1 MDILSIIDSLKE
13 VGLGNITVLFILFLS
28 FVQITPIK
36 INPWSRFFNWL
47 GRTINKD
54 VLAELKIV
62 KEDLS
67 GVHKEL
73 DSMKEK
79 ADEREANATRN
90 RILRFDDELRRK
102 IEHSEEFW
110 NQTLDDVTSYRRYC
124 SERGEEK
131 YPNSKAEAAMINI
144 EETYHVCKKENKF
157 I

>member
-1 MDILSIIDSLKE
+1 MDILSIIESLKE
-13 VGLGNITVLFILFLS
+13 FGFGNLTVIVIIFLS
-28 FVQITPIK
+28 LVQIVPIK
-36 INPWSRFFNWL
+36 INPWTKFFGWI
-47 GRTINKD
+47 GQTINKD

-73 DSMKEK
+73 DSMKE
-79 ADEREANATRN
+79 AEEVREANAARN

-110 NQTLDDVTSYRRYC
+110 SQTLDDVTFYRNYC
-124 SERGEEK
+124 DSNDK
-131 YPNSKAEAAMINI
+131 YPNSKADVAMKNI
-144 EETYHVCKKENKF
+144 EETYHEVKKENRF

>member
-1 MDILSIIDSLKE
+1 MDILSLIESLKE
-13 VGLGNITVLFILFLS
+13 FGFGNLTVIVIIFLS
-28 FVQITPIK
+28 LVQIVPIK
-36 INPWSRFFNWL
+36 INPWTKFFKWI
-47 GRTINKD
+47 GSIINGE
-54 VLAELKIV
+54 VLVEI
-62 KEDLS
+62 KEIRDDLS

-73 DSMKEK
+73 DGMKEQ

-110 NQTLDDVTSYRRYC
+110 NQTLDDCDSYRKYC
-124 SERGEEK
+124 SAKGNN

>member
-1 MDILSIIDSLKE
+1 MDILSIIESFKE
-13 VGLGNITVLFILFLS
+13 FGFGNLTVIAIIFLS
-28 FVQITPIK
+28 LVQITPIK

-73 DSMKEK
+73 DSMKE
-79 ADEREANATRN
+79 AEEVREANAARN

-110 NQTLDDVTSYRRYC
+110 SQTLDDVTFYRNYC
-124 SERGEEK
+124 DSNDK
-131 YPNSKAEAAMINI
+131 YPNSKADAAMKNI
-144 EETYHVCKKENKF
+144 EETYHEVKKENRF

>member
-13 VGLGNITVLFILFLS
+13 VGLGNIAVLFILLLS
-28 FVQITPIK
+28 IVQIAPIQ
-36 INPWSRFFNWL
+36 IDPWTKFFSWI
-47 GRTINKD
+47 GKTINKD

-73 DSMKEK
+73 DSMKE
-79 ADEREANATRN
+79 AEEVREANAARN

-102 IEHSEEFW
+102 IDHSEEFW
-110 NQTLDDVTSYRRYC
+110 DQTLDDVTFYRGYC
-124 SERGEEK
+124 DSHAK
-131 YPNSKAEAAMINI
+131 YPNSKADYAMKNI
-144 EETYHVCKKENKF
+144 EETYHEVKKENKF

>member
-1 MDILSIIDSLKE
+1 MDLTSLLETLKTF
-13 VGLGNITVLFILFLS
+13 GLGNATVLLVVFLS
-28 FVQITPIK
+28 LIQITPIK
-36 INPWSRFFNWL
+36 INPWTKFFKWI
-47 GRTINKD
+47 GSIINGE
-54 VLAELKIV
+54 VLTEI
-62 KEDLS
+62 KEIRDDLS

-110 NQTLDDVTSYRRYC
+110 NQTLDDVTSYRNFC
-124 SERGEEK
+124 NEK
-131 YPNSKAEAAMINI
+131 GDNYPNSKAEAAMTNI